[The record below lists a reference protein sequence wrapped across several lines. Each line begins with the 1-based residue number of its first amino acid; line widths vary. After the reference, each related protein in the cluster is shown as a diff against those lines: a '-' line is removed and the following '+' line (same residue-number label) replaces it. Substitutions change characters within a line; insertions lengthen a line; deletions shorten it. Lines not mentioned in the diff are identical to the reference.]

1 MNVNS
6 FYYLMSI
13 MFLLFLS
20 TKGISQEYG
29 LKLGGTA
36 SYLTGLENMEI
47 KPGGQVGAFVKL
59 GGEEVLYFKAELL
72 LSQKGARA
80 YGDDVEK
87 VNLLFIDLPLMFGIV
102 LSEALHLNIGFQ
114 PSMFLYGN
122 YSSGGTDLNID
133 NSQPSGA
140 SEFDYSTLI
149 GLEYKINDR
158 ILLGLRYNHSFVP
171 IVKYNNS
178 FFENEKSIISRVGQI
193 YLGYRFRN

>member
-1 MNVNS
+1 MNSNC
-6 FYYLMSI
+6 FYLT
-13 MFLLFLS
+13 LLFGLLLFS

-36 SYLTGLENMEI
+36 SYLIGLENMEI

-72 LSQKGARA
+72 LSQKGART
-80 YGDDVEK
+80 YGGTITEK
-87 VNLLFIDLPLMFGIV
+87 VDLLYLELPLMFGIV
-102 LSEALHLNIGFQ
+102 LSEALHLNLGIQ
-114 PSMFLYGN
+114 TSMFLYGN

-133 NSQPSGA
+133 NSEPSGA
-140 SEFDYSTLI
+140 SEFDYSTLV

-178 FFENEKSIISRVGQI
+178 IFENDKTIISRVGQI